1 MLGVDCVEGHMGV
14 IVTGVGEMD
23 VGGIG
28 REQRRRLKV
37 RNMDVSVICIPF
49 VVKQELLL
57 MLFVHGR
64 SNAGIIYHFLL

>member
-1 MLGVDCVEGHMGV
+1 MLGVDYVGHMGV

-37 RNMDVSVICIPF
+37 RNMGRVVVIY
-49 VVKQELLL
+49 LLL
-57 MLFVHGR
+57 LNKNCCWCCLFMGEATQG
-64 SNAGIIYHFLL
+64 SYTTFWK